1 VSERTNLETRAR
13 IRKDSASYLAS
24 IGEIRER
31 YWVFKRK
38 ARIGLTLVSKNEYFK
53 SFFSMN

>member
-1 VSERTNLETRAR
+1 M
-13 IRKDSASYLAS
+13 
-24 IGEIRER
+24 GEIRER

-53 SFFSMN
+53 SFFSMNCEHRVSAACFAIW